1 MLTSKIRMDLRGL
14 TDALVSNAVAL
25 PQQALEDGDV
35 QLPYVYRVSKYDP
48 ADRDDHGHYT
58 GTEDSISDHG
68 EIEAAYLQAVKAFAA
83 DTSIDHLSVREPEV
97 SSLAHFG
104 VERSLDGFGLDR
116 LLPGG
121 LADFHDG
128 AEMPLDIGLELIRL
142 MLRDSGAWCRLE
154 VEDVFAVHVGWDQ
167 YLYVGSSRP
176 CHGALA
182 RARELG
188 LFPEHLDVSPY
199 DFEPEEEGVL
209 RPGDDDFWAG
219 LHSAVGCG
227 RAGLLEEI
235 YVQNASRWHR
245 LTCDTID
252 TVRAGLAPRARLAVW
267 PALSSDVSA
276 ILGALPT
283 EGIVEGVW
291 QDKEGQ
297 IHSVVAADD
306 EFPELA
312 ARISD
317 ADAAALLPVYADER
331 VPLLSAVMPDRD
343 GVVRAR
349 WQAEQSV
356 SDLAK

>member
-1 MLTSKIRMDLRGL
+1 
-14 TDALVSNAVAL
+14 
-25 PQQALEDGDV
+25 
-35 QLPYVYRVSKYDP
+35 
-48 ADRDDHGHYT
+48 
-58 GTEDSISDHG
+58 
-68 EIEAAYLQAVKAFAA
+68 
-83 DTSIDHLSVREPEV
+83 
-97 SSLAHFG
+97 
-104 VERSLDGFGLDR
+104 
-116 LLPGG
+116 
-121 LADFHDG
+121 
-128 AEMPLDIGLELIRL
+128 MPLDIGLELIRL

-176 CHGALA
+176 CQGALA

-188 LFPEHLDVSPY
+188 LFPEHLDVSAY

-252 TVRAGLAPRARLAVW
+252 TVRAGLAPRARLAVC

-276 ILGALPT
+276 VLGALFPPRASSRASGRTGKVRSTASSLTMTYFRSWLPEYPMPT
-283 EGIVEGVW
+283 
-291 QDKEGQ
+291 
-297 IHSVVAADD
+297 
-306 EFPELA
+306 
-312 ARISD
+312 
-317 ADAAALLPVYADER
+317 LPRFCPCTPMNVSL
-331 VPLLSAVMPDRD
+331 LLSAVMPDRD

-349 WQAEQSV
+349 WRAEQSL
-356 SDLAK
+356 SDLAR